1 MVPPVRG
8 FFVGFYMSE
17 VSLHYISDEYID
29 YLSRIDNKVKNNKN
43 ETRPYLVLRVA
54 INDCEYYVPFSS
66 PKFSEDGKFKKPNIY
81 KKLYKI
87 LKRDNQNKT
96 EYLGSLL
103 FANMITAP
111 ISEVIYIDLSEMFAV
126 DEQYAVLLTKQ
137 IDIIKNDLD
146 EIENTAK
153 TVHKMYTTI
162 KRKETNDP
170 QTLTEPE
177 KYILRCCCN
186 FLDIEEA
193 CRQFQTNLPM

>member
-1 MVPPVRG
+1 
-8 FFVGFYMSE
+8 MSE
-17 VSLHYISDEYID
+17 VNLHYISDEYID
-29 YLSRIDNKVKNNKN
+29 YLSRIDNKVRNNKN

-54 INDCEYYVPFSS
+54 INEREYYVPFSS
-66 PKFSEDGKFKKPNIY
+66 PKFSISGKFKRPKIY
-81 KKLYKI
+81 GKLFKV
-87 LKRDNQNKT
+87 LKRENQNKS

-111 ISEVIYIDLSEMFAV
+111 ISEVIYIDLKEMFAN
-126 DEQYAVLLTKQ
+126 DQQYAVLLTKQ

-146 EIENTAK
+146 EIEKRAK
-153 TVHKMYTTI
+153 SVHKMYTTI
-162 KRKETNDP
+162 KSKETNAP